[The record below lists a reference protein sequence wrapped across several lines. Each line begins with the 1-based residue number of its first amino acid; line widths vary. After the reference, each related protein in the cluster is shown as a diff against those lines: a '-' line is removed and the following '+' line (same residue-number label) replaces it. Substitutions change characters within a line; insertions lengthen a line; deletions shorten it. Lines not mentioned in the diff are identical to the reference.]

1 MNARIGEYVLD
12 SIQLYFNAS
21 LEIQEELINHGF
33 RVPLETPLPIV
44 YGNVSGYLDGRTSR
58 LAVRAAI
65 LDPTKYGK
73 TISQMG
79 WKEIGRRIEI
89 KREYAKLL
97 LETSSRGGEELIIIS
112 PKFEENTPSYHLE
125 KASYRGV
132 SQTYWKNWAGYYL
145 SLDELKRMA
154 EDIQSRFGNRLPSQ
168 KVYWTHEKL
177 PKGGGHEDTYFVS
190 FDPNKR
196 GIEPH
201 SYSICMGCW
210 DNVTKYLE
218 TEAERY
224 SKIGL
229 PRPDLDVKL
238 RLEKDKDVP
247 IRMKI
252 GLAKMDEKRSQFMI
266 KFSTVPTA
274 IKRIQG
280 IDEEGK
286 RIPIEGKPRGR
297 LVSCNHKRYFHEVLF
312 EAGSFIVAIRSAYN
326 FMKKKE
332 EIGRMRYPSWLS
344 D

>member
-1 MNARIGEYVLD
+1 MNARIGEYMLD

-44 YGNVSGYLDGRTSR
+44 YGDVSGYLDGRTSR
-58 LAVRAAI
+58 IALKAAI
-65 LDPTKYGK
+65 LDPIRYGK
-73 TISQMG
+73 SISEMG
-79 WKEIGRRIEI
+79 WKELGRKIEI

-97 LETSSRGGEELIIIS
+97 LDTSSRGGEELIIVS
-112 PKFEENTPSYHLE
+112 PKFEENTAGYHLE

-154 EDIQSRFGNRLPSQ
+154 EDLQSRFGRIPSSQ
-168 KVYWTHEKL
+168 QVYWTHESL

-190 FDPNKR
+190 FDANKR

-210 DNVTKYLE
+210 DNVIQYLE
-218 TEAERY
+218 SEAERY
-224 SKIGL
+224 PKIGL
-229 PRPDLDVKL
+229 PKPNPDVKL
-238 RLEKDKDVP
+238 RIEKDEDIP

-252 GLAKMDEKRSQFMI
+252 GVAKMDEKRPQFMI

-274 IKRIQG
+274 SRTIQG

-286 RIPIEGKPRGR
+286 PITIKGKPRGK
-297 LVSCNHKRYFHEVLF
+297 LVPCNHKRYFHEV
-312 EAGSFIVAIRSAYN
+312 SFSVQNFVGAIYSTNN
-326 FMKKKE
+326 FVRKKE
-332 EIGRMRYPSWLS
+332 EIGRMRYPSWLG